1 MKTTMLLLLLA
12 FCLPMTGHAA
22 SCDQQLRDDV
32 DAASQL
38 LNKAQEAKTF
48 DDAKR
53 GMHLA
58 KYAINKAAD
67 TARTCPCDEAGALF
81 DSAATKIGRASNADV
96 SGRFNHFAKQG
107 IEEYAGAVELLNACP
122 ASQEPS
128 PVPQENPAAP
138 TE

>member
-1 MKTTMLLLLLA
+1 MKTIQCLLLMGLY
-12 FCLPMTGHAA
+12 LPMAGNAA

-58 KYAINKAAD
+58 KYAINKVAD
-67 TARTCPCDEAGALF
+67 TARTCPCEEAGTLF
-81 DSAATKIGRASNADV
+81 DAAATKIGRASTADV
-96 SGRFNHFAKQG
+96 SGRFNHYARQG
-107 IEEYAGAVELLNACP
+107 ITEYAGAVEMLNACP
-122 ASQEPS
+122 ASQEPT
-128 PVPQENPAAP
+128 PIQQENPAPA
-138 TE
+138 E